1 MGIPRRTAHACA
13 GWSDAIGRRAIL
25 EFIGSPSRYLG
36 GVLPQSLR
44 SSADDQPRAA
54 AKLKRRL
61 DELIHQLIAT
71 RPPDS
76 VDLLG
81 CRAVANT
88 TAG

>member
-1 MGIPRRTAHACA
+1 MRGLVRCHWAPGDLGVYRVA
-13 GWSDAIGRRAIL
+13 
-25 EFIGSPSRYLG
+25 EPVLG
-36 GVLPQSLR
+36 GGGGGQLQSLR
-44 SSADDQPRAA
+44 SSADDQPRAD

-81 CRAVANT
+81 CLAVANT

>member
-1 MGIPRRTAHACA
+1 MRGLVRCH
-13 GWSDAIGRRAIL
+13 WRRAIS

-36 GVLPQSLR
+36 GVIPQSLR
-44 SSADDQPRAA
+44 SSADDQPRAD